1 VSDPSPLL
9 DRAGIEEA
17 FRRLGE
23 RLAKRGVV
31 ADLYVFGGAA
41 MALAYDSR
49 RATRDVDALFKPHG
63 IVLEEA
69 LAVAAE
75 LGLPRWWLNEQASSY
90 VAPGG
95 DPAASRAFDHP
106 GLRVFAASPEHLL
119 AMKAFA
125 ARPRDAEDIRQLT
138 QLLGPAQR
146 RRRPRISKRNL
157 SGRRPPARLRLLL
170 EDIFSDQGNLS
181 TLALPRSLKARPRRT
196 CPEPPQRPFIRRMRV
211 DDLVLTPGAAYLPC
225 IRRNQRRSPRPAESC
240 SLIPEWMAEAKPRP
254 ATRHCPRP
262 FIRCFR
268 GNHRNRKLVGS
279 DPVPAPMALRLP
291 CPYATAPDSSPA
303 RSPHKPQRRLACLPR
318 QLLHERLDVG
328 VRPRCR
334 D

>member
-31 ADLYVFGGAA
+31 ADLYVFGGA

-75 LGLPRWWLNEQASSY
+75 LGLPRWWLNEQASTY

-95 DPAASRAFDHP
+95 DPAASRVFDHP

-125 ARPRDAEDIRQLT
+125 ARPRDAEDIRQLA
-138 QLLGPAQR
+138 QVLGLHNADDVLASVHEIFPDEE
-146 RRRPRISKRNL
+146 
-157 SGRRPPARLRLLL
+157 PPARLRLLL
-170 EDIFSDQGNLS
+170 EDIFSDQGN
-181 TLALPRSLKARPRRT
+181 
-196 CPEPPQRPFIRRMRV
+196 
-211 DDLVLTPGAAYLPC
+211 
-225 IRRNQRRSPRPAESC
+225 
-240 SLIPEWMAEAKPRP
+240 
-254 ATRHCPRP
+254 
-262 FIRCFR
+262 
-268 GNHRNRKLVGS
+268 
-279 DPVPAPMALRLP
+279 
-291 CPYATAPDSSPA
+291 
-303 RSPHKPQRRLACLPR
+303 
-318 QLLHERLDVG
+318 
-328 VRPRCR
+328 
-334 D
+334 

>member
-17 FRRLGE
+17 FSRLGE

-95 DPAASRAFDHP
+95 DPAASRVFDHP

-138 QLLGPAQR
+138 QLLGLHTADDVLASVSEIFPDEE
-146 RRRPRISKRNL
+146 
-157 SGRRPPARLRLLL
+157 PPARLRLLL

-181 TLALPRSLKARPRRT
+181 TSALLQALKARPRRT
-196 CPEPPQRPFIRRMRV
+196 CPEPPQRPFMRRMRV
-211 DDLVLTPGAAYLPC
+211 DDLVLTPGGAYQLTRVRRKKRRKHEPSLLRVNQQSLMRDPDGAA
-225 IRRNQRRSPRPAESC
+225 
-240 SLIPEWMAEAKPRP
+240 
-254 ATRHCPRP
+254 
-262 FIRCFR
+262 
-268 GNHRNRKLVGS
+268 
-279 DPVPAPMALRLP
+279 
-291 CPYATAPDSSPA
+291 
-303 RSPHKPQRRLACLPR
+303 
-318 QLLHERLDVG
+318 
-328 VRPRCR
+328 
-334 D
+334 